1 MIKVSDITA
10 YHKCPRMCYFLGK
23 GHELIK
29 DISSEY
35 IERMILKELAFKYGS
50 VYNSDDK
57 LSILNEE
64 LARISIE
71 IPVIYRKELAGID
84 EKVFE
89 GAFAKVRSCLE
100 DISSN
105 ISSSGDFYACGS
117 FQVEPV
123 LHSEK
128 FGLTGSPDKLINI
141 NEAHFPSIIKTG
153 KMPENGIWQSDRLQ
167 LTAYAILVEEKFNL
181 PVERGFV
188 EYARWGKVR
197 EVMIKRNE
205 RRMVLQIR
213 DRIKKIHEGFMPE
226 RPKDAP
232 CTHCGFDEI
241 CDVRSSLASRFF

>member
-1 MIKVSDITA
+1 
-10 YHKCPRMCYFLGK
+10 
-23 GHELIK
+23 
-29 DISSEY
+29 
-35 IERMILKELAFKYGS
+35 
-50 VYNSDDK
+50 
-57 LSILNEE
+57 
-64 LARISIE
+64 
-71 IPVIYRKELAGID
+71 
-84 EKVFE
+84 
-89 GAFAKVRSCLE
+89 
-100 DISSN
+100 
-105 ISSSGDFYACGS
+105 
-117 FQVEPV
+117 
-123 LHSEK
+123 
-128 FGLTGSPDKLINI
+128 
-141 NEAHFPSIIKTG
+141 
-153 KMPENGIWQSDRLQ
+153 MPENGIWQSDRLQ